1 MDPREGGEE
10 MTNNKLINVLI
21 NEEKHAIT
29 SGTKVIDL
37 LNSLKLDPEYP
48 VVAVKI
54 NNHIRDLNTAIEE
67 DAEIKLMDMA
77 SEAGLRIYRRSATF
91 ILIKAGRE
99 LFPGRQLIVKHSLS
113 NGLYCEFVDEDINEE
128 EIKQLEEKMQEI
140 VNQNRPITRLALP
153 KEEAIEIFK
162 QQGEEDKVDLLS
174 NRDKSHIH
182 VYELDGFYEYFYG
195 YMLPNTGMVN
205 KFRLIPYSHGLILQ
219 TPEIENP
226 NVLKPYKNQ
235 PKLAGVFREAKE
247 WADMLETPHTAALN
261 KAIRKNNIDE
271 IIRINEALHEKK
283 IALIADDICHN
294 PNKRLI
300 LISGPSSS
308 GKTTFAQRLLI
319 QLRVNGRRPVSISL
333 DNYFIDRELTPKD
346 ENGDYDFEA
355 LEAIKLDLFN
365 DHLNRLLKGEEVEVP
380 IYNFHKGTSEP
391 NGVLMKVPLGEPIII
406 EGIHAL
412 NDKLT
417 FSIPAENKYLIYV
430 SALTQLNID
439 YTNRIPTTDCRLLR
453 RMIRDSRTRGYD
465 ALNTIKRWPSVRRG
479 EEKNIF
485 PFQENADVMFNTS
498 LVYELAVLRPFA
510 EKLLKEI
517 GPEHDEYGEARRLL
531 KFLSYFE
538 PITSEGIPPNSILR
552 EFVGGSW
559 FKH

>member
-1 MDPREGGEE
+1 
-10 MTNNKLINVLI
+10 MTNNKLITVQI
-21 NEEKHAIT
+21 NGEKHQIS

-37 LNSLKLDPEYP
+37 LNSLKLDAKYP
-48 VVAVKI
+48 IVAVKI
-54 NNHIRDLNTAIEE
+54 NNNVRDLNNTIEE
-67 DAEIKLMDMA
+67 DADIKMIDMT
-77 SEAGLRIYRRSATF
+77 SEAGLRVYRRSATF
-91 ILIKAGRE
+91 ILIKAGQK

-113 NGLYCEFVDEDINEE
+113 NGLYCEFADEETNED
-128 EIKQLEEKMQEI
+128 EIKELEKQMQEI
-140 VNQNRPITRLALP
+140 ISQNRPINRLALP
-153 KEEAIEIFK
+153 KEDVIEIFK
-162 QQGEEDKVDLLS
+162 KQGQQDKIDLLS
-174 NRDKSHIH
+174 NRDESHIH

-219 TPEIENP
+219 TPEIDQPDN
-226 NVLKPYKNQ
+226 LKPYKNQ

-247 WADMLETPHTAALN
+247 WADMLETPHAAALN
-261 KAIRKNNIDE
+261 KAIEKNNIND

-283 IALIADDICHN
+283 IALIADDICHDK
-294 PNKRLI
+294 NKRLI

-333 DNYFIDRELTPKD
+333 DNYFIDRELTPRD

-365 DHLNRLLKGEEVEVP
+365 DHLTRLLKGEEVEVP
-380 IYNFHKGTSEP
+380 IYNFQKGTSEP

-417 FSIPAENKYLIYV
+417 YSIPSENKYLIYV

-479 EEKNIF
+479 EERNIF

-517 GPEHDEYGEARRLL
+517 GPENEEYAEARRLL

-538 PITSEGIPPNSILR
+538 PISAEGIPPNSILR

-559 FKH
+559 FRH

>member
-1 MDPREGGEE
+1 MND
-10 MTNNKLINVLI
+10 NKLITVQI
-21 NEEKHAIT
+21 NGEKYEIT
-29 SGTKVIDL
+29 SGTKVVDL
-37 LNSLKLDPEYP
+37 LDTLKLETQYP
-48 VVAVKI
+48 IVAVMI
-54 NNHIRDLNTAIEE
+54 NNNLSDLNTAIQT
-67 DAEIKLMDMA
+67 DAEIKLIDLT
-77 SEAGLRIYRRSATF
+77 SEAGLRVYRRSAAF
-91 ILIKAGRE
+91 ILIKAVRD
-99 LFPGRQLIVKHSLS
+99 LYPQRQLIVKHSLS
-113 NGLYCEFVDEDINEE
+113 NGLYCEFRDEETNDE
-128 EIKQLEEKMQEI
+128 EIKLIERQMQEI
-140 VNQNRPITRLALP
+140 VNQNKPINRLYIA
-153 KEEAIEIFK
+153 KEEAIEIFRK
-162 QQGEEDKVDLLS
+162 QGQTDKVDLLTT
-174 NRDKSHIH
+174 RDKSFIH

-195 YMLPNTGMVN
+195 FMLPNTGMVD
-205 KFRLIPYSHGLILQ
+205 KFRLISYNYGLILQ
-219 TPEIENP
+219 TPEMDQP
-226 NVLKPYKNQ
+226 DTLKPYKSQ
-235 PKLAGVFREAKE
+235 PKLAGIFREAKE
-247 WADMLETPHTAALN
+247 WADMLETPHAAALN
-261 KAIRKNNIDE
+261 KAIEKNNIDD

-283 IALIADDICHN
+283 IALIADDICHD

-365 DHLNRLLKGEEVEVP
+365 DHLTRLLKGEEVEVP
-380 IYNFHKGTSEP
+380 IYNFQKGTSEP
-391 NGVLMKVPLGEPIII
+391 KGILMKVPVGEPIII

-417 FSIPAENKYLIYV
+417 YSIPAENKYLIYV

-465 ALNTIKRWPSVRRG
+465 ALSTIKRWPSVRRG

-498 LVYELAVLRPFA
+498 LVYELAVLRPYA
-510 EKLLKEI
+510 EKLLMEI
-517 GPEHDEYGEARRLL
+517 GPEHEEYAEARRLL

-538 PITSEGIPPNSILR
+538 PIPSDGVPPNSILR
-552 EFVGGSW
+552 EFIGGSW

>member
-1 MDPREGGEE
+1 MND
-10 MTNNKLINVLI
+10 NKLITVQI
-21 NEEKHAIT
+21 NGEKYEIT
-29 SGTKVIDL
+29 SGTKVVDL
-37 LNSLKLDPEYP
+37 LDTLKLETQYP
-48 VVAVKI
+48 IVAVMI
-54 NNHIRDLNTAIEE
+54 NNNLSDLNTAIQT
-67 DAEIKLMDMA
+67 DAEIKLIDLT
-77 SEAGLRIYRRSATF
+77 SEAGLRVYRRSATF
-91 ILIKAGRE
+91 ILIKAARE
-99 LFPGRQLIVKHSLS
+99 LYPNRQLIVKHSLS
-113 NGLYCEFVDEDINEE
+113 NGLYCEFMDEETNEE
-128 EIKQLEEKMQEI
+128 EIKLIEKQMQEI
-140 VNQNRPITRLALP
+140 INQNKPLNRLYLS

-162 QQGEEDKVDLLS
+162 KQGQTDKVDLLS
-174 NRDKSHIH
+174 TRDKSHIH

-195 YMLPNTGMVN
+195 YMLPYTGMVD
-205 KFRLIPYSHGLILQ
+205 KFRLISYSHGLILQ
-219 TPEIENP
+219 TPEIDQP
-226 NVLKPYKNQ
+226 TSLKPYKNQ
-235 PKLAGVFREAKE
+235 PKLAGIFREAKE
-247 WADMLETPHTAALN
+247 WADMLETPHAAALN
-261 KAIRKNNIDE
+261 QAIERNNIDD

-333 DNYFIDRELTPKD
+333 DNYFIDRELTPRD

-365 DHLNRLLKGEEVEVP
+365 DHLTRLLKGEEVEVP
-380 IYNFHKGTSEP
+380 IYNFQKGTSEP
-391 NGVLMKVPLGEPIII
+391 KGILMKVPVGEPIII

-417 FSIPAENKYLIYV
+417 YSIPTDNKYLIYV

-465 ALNTIKRWPSVRRG
+465 ALSTIKRWPSVRRG

-498 LVYELAVLRPFA
+498 LVYELAVLRPYA
-510 EKLLKEI
+510 EKLLLEI
-517 GPEHDEYGEARRLL
+517 GPENEEYAEARRLL

-538 PITSEGIPPNSILR
+538 PISADGVPPNSILR